1 MKKHRKAF
9 VCTSVTGK
17 LDLRKRFHG
26 RWAKKSNRISLWGEP
41 IICWYRGNKRKKW
54 YQGTWKPLGELM
66 TGGFCYLAFP
76 CEEKKEKRKK
86 ISTFSLFAPPGVWT
100 QNHQKIKKWQ
110 NRMSNFASNLVPSS
124 ETCPGFTGLG
134 GNRGKCIYELQW
146 IFIAKKILIYGM
158 PVVGRSV

>member
-41 IICWYRGNKRKKW
+41 IICWYRGNKRKKMIP
-54 YQGTWKPLGELM
+54 GHLKTLRGVNDGRILLS
-66 TGGFCYLAFP
+66 GFSLRR
-76 CEEKKEKRKK
+76 KKEKKN
-86 ISTFSLFAPPGVWT
+86 STFSLFAPPGVWT

-146 IFIAKKILIYGM
+146 IFIAKIFLIYGM